1 MKVVTLIKIKLF
13 SLVILT
19 AFIMGGC
26 NEDILRNPESG
37 LTNEEIIK
45 GLREALTV
53 GTDSTVK
60 QVNAL
65 DGYFKNELIRI
76 VLPPEAQQVQ
86 KIAGQFPIVKTLLD
100 TVVLK
105 MNRSA
110 EAAAKEATPI
120 FKDAILKMTIVD
132 GYKILKGT
140 DTAATNYLR
149 VNTFSPLQALY
160 KPKVESAMT
169 EIGVQQTWGEIVKV
183 VDTYNQIPLVEKI
196 TINRDISQ
204 YVTGK
209 ALHGLFIV
217 VGQKE
222 RDIRKDPVKRVTD
235 ILRKVFDP
243 NVK

>member
-1 MKVVTLIKIKLF
+1 MKVVTLIRIKLF
-13 SLVILT
+13 SLVLLT
-19 AFIMGGC
+19 ALLMGGC
-26 NEDILRNPESG
+26 SEDILRNPESG

-60 QVNAL
+60 QVNTL
-65 DGYFKNELIRI
+65 DGYLKNELIRI
-76 VLPPEAQQVQ
+76 ALPPEAQEVQ

-110 EAAAKEATPI
+110 ETAAKEATPI

-149 VNTFSPLQALY
+149 VNTFSPLQGLY
-160 KPKVESAMT
+160 KPKVENAMT

-183 VDTYNQIPLVEKI
+183 VDTYNQIPFVDKI
-196 TINRDISQ
+196 VITRDISQ

-209 ALHGLFIV
+209 ALNGLFVV

-222 RDIRKDPVKRVTD
+222 RDIRKDPIKRVTD

-243 NVK
+243 SVK